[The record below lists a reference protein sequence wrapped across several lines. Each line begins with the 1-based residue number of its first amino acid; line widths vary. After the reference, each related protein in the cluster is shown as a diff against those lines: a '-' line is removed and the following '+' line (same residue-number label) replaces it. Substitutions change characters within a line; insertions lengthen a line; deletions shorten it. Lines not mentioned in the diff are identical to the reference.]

1 MIQDPWGGDELHEE
15 CGVIGVYNESGKN
28 AAESI
33 YYGLYALQH
42 RGQESAGIAVNE
54 NKKIQAHK
62 GMGLVSEVF
71 RDPNMEIFKGNI
83 GIGHVRY
90 STSGESEIEN
100 AQPIVANYRDSQIA
114 LAHNGNLVNA
124 KALRNMLQDAG
135 VVFQTTIDTEVIL
148 NLIAR
153 NYKADLL
160 EAIKRVGEIIK
171 GAYAL
176 VLTIDDH
183 LIGLRDPHGM
193 RPMCLGQTEDG
204 YVLASESCALDAIGA
219 KLVRDIEPGEI
230 ISIGPE
236 GIRSDRLNQ
245 WTKKRLCIF
254 ELIYFARPD
263 SVMDGIGVYDSR
275 HRAGQILAEEFP
287 VDADIVVGVPDSGIP
302 AAIGY
307 AERSGIPY
315 GIGLIKNKYI
325 GRTFIQPNQEQR
337 EKGVRI
343 KLNPL
348 KGIING
354 KRVILVD
361 DSIVRGTTSRR
372 LVELLRDAGAKEVHF
387 RVSSPPVAYSCHFG
401 IDTPYRKQLIA
412 SKMSVEEIKE
422 MIGADSLGYISVEGL
437 ENACGK
443 GHGYC
448 RACFDGDYPM
458 EVPFDV
464 E

>member
-15 CGVIGVYNESGKN
+15 CGVIGVYNEPGKN

-263 SVMDGIGVYDSR
+263 SVMDGIGIYDSR
-275 HRAGQILAEEFP
+275 HHAGQILAEEFP